1 MRFVDAL
8 DVFAYGRGIAAEFL
22 PQGHGHGILELCA
35 PHLDDVGKFHALGRK
50 ALLQRDHMLHKVVQQ
65 PEQGQ
70 PQGRGIDIVG
80 RLRAVDVIVG
90 MTVLVGPLGVA
101 HDLQGQIGD
110 DLVGIHVRGSAGPAL
125 DAVHRK
131 LVEHVPGQDTVTGGT
146 DGDADIPGQYL

>member
-1 MRFVDAL
+1 
-8 DVFAYGRGIAAEFL
+8 
-22 PQGHGHGILELCA
+22 
-35 PHLDDVGKFHALGRK
+35 
-50 ALLQRDHMLHKVVQQ
+50 MLHKVVQQ

-90 MTVLVGPLGVA
+90 MAVLIGPLGVA

-146 DGDADIPGQYL
+146 DGDADIPGQYLQFHISQGTGFLDTGQGPDHFRELGKWCP